1 MRQKVI
7 EQFFDLKQNK
17 TTIKIE
23 LFAAITSFLATA
35 YIIVVNPT
43 ILANAGMSFPA
54 LVTSTILVCAFSSI
68 MMGLFAN
75 LPIIVAPGMGL
86 NAFFAFSLVISKNV
100 SYQVALGA
108 VFWSGI
114 IFLLL
119 SLFKIR
125 EKIIDSIPDT
135 LKKSISCG
143 IGLFI
148 STIGLTNVG
157 FIIPSKAT
165 IFTHGPMNL
174 KIVIFLFGLAICSY
188 LIIKKNKAAFL
199 IGMVVTTILS
209 AIIGEFSGAEKL
221 VNYNG
226 LFALPD
232 FSLLLQIDFLGSL
245 KFSFI
250 PVIFAFVFT
259 DLFDSISTFVGVAEA
274 ANLKDGNGKPKNI
287 SKALIADSIS
297 TTFSGLVGSSPG
309 TGYIESAAGI
319 AQGGRTGLVA
329 VIAGILFI
337 PFLFLSP
344 LISMIPSVATA
355 PVLVIV
361 GVYMMTPIAK
371 INWED
376 LEVAIPSFLAILLI
390 PLSYSITNGII
401 WGFLIYTII
410 KLMLG
415 KYKELNLVLIGI
427 DLFAILSLI

>member
-1 MRQKVI
+1 MI

-23 LFAAITSFLATA
+23 IFAAITSFLATA

-199 IGMVVTTILS
+199 IGMVVTTIL
-209 AIIGEFSGAEKL
+209 AAVIGQFSGAEKL

-361 GVYMMTPIAK
+361 GVYMMTPISK

-427 DLFAILSLI
+427 DLFAILSLV